1 MAAAAFAPALVAAD
15 FLTIAVARL
24 GEGTQADWEPSLLRA
39 QHVMVHTCHDL
50 EMMVHD
56 HYVITHAIH
65 ACVIRTTIECIP
77 SSNVCKRED
86 KRWGWGGA
94 SLLRDV
100 VQLHPPHV
108 RAVAAAGKMEWVDGD

>member
-1 MAAAAFAPALVAAD
+1 LVAAD

-24 GEGTQADWEPSLLRA
+24 GEGTQADWEPSLLCA
-39 QHVMVHTCHDL
+39 QYVMVHTCHDL
-50 EMMVHD
+50 EMMVHA

-65 ACVIRTTIECIP
+65 ECVIRTKNECIP
-77 SSNVCKRED
+77 SSNVYKREDKRED

-108 RAVAAAGKMEWVDGD
+108 RAVAAAGKMGWMDGD